1 MHAALSFPCS
11 PKHQPLIVC
20 LIFLLCIDSLCSLT
34 WVSTTSVP
42 TLLFAVSCF
51 SPIAKLSGH
60 TCRSAICLLSL
71 TDSQRPLPAVTYQ
84 DLSQES
90 FSIWQATPL
99 CHLSRLL
106 VWAVI
111 FLTTDSQSS
120 ISFRGGPVHSPCQH
134 LFVVE
139 EHKNKGRNMETRE
152 DWIFFFLVSSHL
164 KWNQRGIG
172 NCFNVIKHYN

>member
-20 LIFLLCIDSLCSLT
+20 LIFLLFIDFLCSLT
-34 WVSTTSVP
+34 WVPTASVP
-42 TLLFAVSCF
+42 ILLLAVSSS

-60 TCRSAICLLSL
+60 TCRSAVCLLSL
-71 TDSQRPLPAVTYQ
+71 TDSQHALPSVTYQ
-84 DLSQES
+84 DLSQER
-90 FSIWQATPL
+90 FSIWQATPF

-111 FLTTDSQSS
+111 FLATDSQSF
-120 ISFRGGPVHSPCQH
+120 ISFRGGPVHSHCQH

-139 EHKNKGRNMETRE
+139 EYKNKVRHMETRK
-152 DWIFFFLVSSHL
+152 DWIFFFFWFLPT
-164 KWNQRGIG
+164 KNGT
-172 NCFNVIKHYN
+172 NNVVRKLLQCDKTL